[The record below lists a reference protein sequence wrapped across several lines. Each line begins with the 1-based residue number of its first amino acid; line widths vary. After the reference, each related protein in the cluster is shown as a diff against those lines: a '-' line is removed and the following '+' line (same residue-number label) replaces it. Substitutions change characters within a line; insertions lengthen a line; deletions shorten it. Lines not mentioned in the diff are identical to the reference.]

1 MTEAQGQP
9 LAGIRVLDLGQIYL
23 GGYVGLLLADAGA
36 DVVKVEPPSGE
47 NLRNRPREH
56 GGRYPFAAL
65 NRNKRSIVADLKTDD
80 GRELLLRLV
89 RRADVLLENYTP
101 GVMERL
107 RLGYDVVRA
116 ENPRLV
122 YASGSGYGSQSA
134 YSALPAMDLT
144 VQAMTGVISVTGFAE
159 HPPVKA
165 GVAIA
170 DFMAGTHLYG
180 AILTG
185 LLQREKTGVGCHVE
199 VSMVDSTLPALLSSL
214 AVALGTPD
222 EEPMRTGNRHGGL
235 AEAPYNVFRAVDGY
249 VAIICVSD
257 EQWRRLA
264 EAIGR
269 PEMGVQ
275 PEFASRDG
283 RVLVID
289 EVDAAIAEWT
299 ARRTRATIVER
310 LFTAGV
316 PVAPVRTLREVAL
329 DQDLSDRG
337 TFVTLTDPEL
347 GELQVFRSP
356 IRFDDTELLPVVP
369 PPCPGEHL
377 EEVLKEWL
385 DES

>member
-1 MTEAQGQP
+1 MTEASAQP

-65 NRNKRSIVADLKTDD
+65 NRNKRSIIADLKTDE

-89 RRADVLLENYTP
+89 RSRMYFSETYTP

-107 RLGYDVVRA
+107 HLGYDVVKV

-144 VQAMTGVISVTGFAE
+144 VQAMAGVISVTGFPE

-170 DFMAGTHLYG
+170 DFIAGTHLYG

-199 VSMVDSTLPALLSSL
+199 VSMLDSTLPALLSSL

-235 AEAPYNVFRAVDGY
+235 AEAPYNVFPAVDGY

-257 EQWRRLA
+257 EQWRSLA
-264 EAIGR
+264 GAIGR
-269 PEMGVQ
+269 PELASL
-275 PEFASRDG
+275 PEFATRGG
-283 RVLVID
+283 RVLVMD

-299 ARRTRATIVER
+299 AQQSRAAVVECLSR
-310 LFTAGV
+310 AGV
-316 PVAPVRTLREVAL
+316 PVAPVRTLREVAA
-329 DQDLSDRG
+329 
-337 TFVTLTDPEL
+337 
-347 GELQVFRSP
+347 
-356 IRFDDTELLPVVP
+356 
-369 PPCPGEHL
+369 
-377 EEVLKEWL
+377 
-385 DES
+385 